1 MRKEAI
7 KKKRIECMRKL
18 NQILLEVPAFY
29 RELQRIFMSDNP
41 QVTIMVQN
49 LIFYNITYF
58 IEKSFIIYI

>member
-1 MRKEAI
+1 
-7 KKKRIECMRKL
+7 MRKL
-18 NQILLEVPAFY
+18 NKILLEVPPFY

-58 IEKSFIIYI
+58 IEKSFIIYIYRKIKIKLD